1 MRRQLAALMVA
12 DVVESSRLM
21 AEDEARAI
29 AAIRE
34 LKTETLMP
42 LVTEHGGDVLK
53 HMGDGWI
60 VAFASTSAAVACAMA
75 VQTKLVDRAPL
86 KLRIGAHLVELVHDD
101 TDFHGTGVNIAAR
114 LQAEAPP
121 GGLMVSQDVHRQL
134 TGPLAS
140 AFVDAGAFE
149 LKHISLPVNGF
160 QWRPPAVD
168 GRTAG
173 EVPSIGVD
181 VLDHDPDDRDTRAA
195 ARDLRD
201 QLMRRLARRTGVRV
215 VDVAADGAAP
225 PTYRLRGRLRLAAG
239 RGRLHLALSVAEDG
253 RTAWSETYEEDP
265 RDIFAFA
272 DALVERADAALRLQI
287 NAFDGDRLAHLPVD
301 ALSVSELRARAAAGF
316 YKPTLEDW
324 LETRRLLE
332 RALALTPDDPM
343 ALAMRAEAT
352 IMLAAAR
359 HEELAGEIADGLEQ
373 ELDQAI
379 ERLPRSDYA
388 FFVRAMFAV
397 FVRGDTTSA
406 LRDLERTLALTP
418 NYAPGLE
425 LRGLAHLRAGEPAAA
440 AAELE
445 RAVAVSEGDPL
456 LPYRLFMLAL
466 AHHLAD
472 APARGLAAI
481 ERAIQERPSQRN
493 YHLLK
498 AICAEATG
506 NDAARRAAERRA
518 QTLPGTPSILAPR
531 PPLPPEQ
538 SALARRFGPA

>member
-1 MRRQLAALMVA
+1 MVA

-29 AAIRE
+29 AAIRAF
-34 LKTETLMP
+34 KAKTLMP

-60 VAFASTSAAVACAMA
+60 VAFTSTTAAVACAMA
-75 VQTKLVDRAPL
+75 VQTKLVDRAPI

-101 TDFHGTGVNIAAR
+101 TDFHGTGVNVAAR

-134 TGPLAS
+134 TGSLAS

-168 GRTAG
+168 GRNAG
-173 EVPSIGVD
+173 DVPSIGVD
-181 VLDHDPDDRDTRAA
+181 PFDHDPDDRDTRAA

-201 QLMRRLARRTGVRV
+201 QLVRRLARRTGVRV
-215 VDVAADGAAP
+215 VDVAADAGAA

-287 NAFDGDRLAHLPVD
+287 NAFDGDRLAHLPED

-316 YKPTLEDW
+316 YKPTLDDW
-324 LETRRLLE
+324 METRRLLE
-332 RALALTPDDPM
+332 RALALIPDDPM

-359 HEELAGEIADGLEQ
+359 HEELAGELAEALEQ
-373 ELDQAI
+373 ELDHAV

-388 FFVRAMFAV
+388 LFVRAAFAV
-397 FVRGDTTSA
+397 FVHGDTTSA
-406 LRDLERTLALTP
+406 FRDLDRTLALTP
-418 NYAPGLE
+418 SYAPGLE
-425 LRGLAHLRAGEPAAA
+425 FRGLAHLRAREPAAA
-440 AAELE
+440 AVELE
-445 RAVAVSEGDPL
+445 RAVDVSEGDPL
-456 LPYRLFMLAL
+456 LPCRLFMLAL

-472 APARGLAAI
+472 APERGLAAI

-493 YHLLK
+493 YHVLK
-498 AICAEATG
+498 AICAAAAG
-506 NDAARRAAERRA
+506 DDAARRAAERRA
-518 QTLPGTPSILAPR
+518 HTLARTPSILAPR
-531 PPLPPEQ
+531 PPLPPEH
-538 SALARRFGPA
+538 AGLARRFAPA

>member
-34 LKTETLMP
+34 FKAETLIP

-60 VAFASTSAAVACAMA
+60 VAFTSTTGAVACAMA
-75 VQTKLVDRAPL
+75 VQTKLVGRAL
-86 KLRIGAHLVELVHDD
+86 IKLRIGAHLVELVHDD

-134 TGPLAS
+134 TGPVAS
-140 AFVDAGAFE
+140 EFVDAGAFE

-168 GRTAG
+168 GRNVG

-181 VLDHDPDDRDTRAA
+181 PFDHDPEDRDTRAA

-201 QLMRRLARRTGVRV
+201 QLVRRLARRTGVGV
-215 VDVAADGAAP
+215 VDVAADGAAA
-225 PTYRLRGRLRLAAG
+225 PTYRLRGRLRLAAR
-239 RGRLHLALSVAEDG
+239 RGRLHLALNVAEDG

-265 RDIFAFA
+265 TDIFAFA

-287 NAFDGDRLAHLPVD
+287 NAFDGDRLAHLPED
-301 ALSVSELRARAAAGF
+301 ALSVSELRARAAAHF
-316 YKPTLEDW
+316 YKPTVDDW
-324 LETRRLLE
+324 LETYRLLE
-332 RALALTPDDPM
+332 RALALIPDDPM

-359 HEELAGEIADGLEQ
+359 HEELAGEIAAALEQ
-373 ELDQAI
+373 ELDHAV

-388 FFVRAMFAV
+388 FWVRAAFAV

-406 LRDLERTLALTP
+406 FRDLDRTLALTP
-418 NYAPGLE
+418 SYAPGLE
-425 LRGLAHLRAGEPAAA
+425 VRGLAHLRAGEPAAA
-440 AAELE
+440 VVELE
-445 RAVAVSEGDPL
+445 RAVDVSEGDPL
-456 LPYRLFMLAL
+456 LPYRRFMLAL

-472 APARGLAAI
+472 ASDQGLAAI

-493 YHLLK
+493 YHVLK
-498 AICAEATG
+498 AICAAAAG
-506 NDAARRAAERRA
+506 DDAARRAAERRA
-518 QTLPGTPSILAPR
+518 HTLARTPSILAPR
-531 PPLPPEQ
+531 PPLPPEH
-538 SALARRFGPA
+538 AGLARRFAPV